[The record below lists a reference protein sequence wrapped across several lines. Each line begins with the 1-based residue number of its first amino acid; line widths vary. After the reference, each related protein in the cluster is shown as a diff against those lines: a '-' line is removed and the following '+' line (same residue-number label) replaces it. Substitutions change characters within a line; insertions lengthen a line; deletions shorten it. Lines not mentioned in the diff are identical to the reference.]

1 MCDRRRCSA
10 DLPLGFK
17 GKWFDLNMRYTPIAQ
32 ELFVENRK
40 RLAACLPTNALA
52 VVNANDTCA
61 TNADGSQTTIV
72 NSDLFYL
79 TGVEQEQSILVI
91 YPDADEEKHREL
103 LFLREPT
110 PDSELWEGRK
120 LTKKCA
126 RELTGI
132 QNIHWLSEFPRL
144 FHRLMCESDHVFLN
158 SNEHKRAIIETET
171 REARFVADTI
181 RKYPLHNY
189 RRLAQLMHRL
199 RAVKSDLE
207 VELIRKACDLTG
219 RGFQRVLQFTKPGV
233 FEYEVEAEFTHEFL
247 RHGGRCAYLPII
259 ASGINACCLHYVSN
273 ANPCADGDL
282 LLLDVGASYANYN
295 SDMTRTIP
303 VSGRFTRR
311 QRQVYDAV
319 LGILRRCIAG
329 LAPGKKIKDWQKEA
343 EQMTERELV
352 NLGLLTVQEI
362 KRQDPEQPAFKKHF
376 MHGVG
381 HPIGLDVHDVGLLT
395 KPMEPGWVMT
405 VEPGIYIPKENFAV
419 RLENTALV
427 TKNGPVDLMPNIPI
441 EAEEIE
447 QLMHASGNGKNG
459 NGKTSKARTPA
470 QMAR

>member
-1 MCDRRRCSA
+1 
-10 DLPLGFK
+10 
-17 GKWFDLNMRYTPIAQ
+17 MRYNPIPR

-40 RLAACLPTNALA
+40 RLGACLPTNALA
-52 VVNANDTCA
+52 VVNANDICA
-61 TNADGSQTTIV
+61 TNADGSQNTIV

-79 TGVEQEQSILVI
+79 TGVEQEQSIFIL

-110 PDSELWEGRK
+110 ADNELWEGRK
-120 LTKKCA
+120 LTKKAA

-132 QNIHWLSEFPRL
+132 HNVHWLSDFPRL
-144 FHRLMCESDHVFLN
+144 FHRLMCECDHVFLN

-171 REARFVADTI
+171 REARFVAETI

-199 RAVKSDLE
+199 RVVKSDLE
-207 VELIRKACDLTG
+207 ISLIRKACDLTAL
-219 RGFQRVLQFTKPGV
+219 GFQRVLRFTRPGV
-233 FEYEVEAEFTHEFL
+233 MEYEIEAEFAHEFI
-247 RHGGRCAYLPII
+247 RNGGRYAYQPII
-259 ASGINACCLHYVSN
+259 ASGSNACCLHYVSN
-273 ANPCADGDL
+273 ENTCRDGEL
-282 LLLDVGASYANYN
+282 LLLDVGAAYANYN

-311 QRQVYDAV
+311 QRQVYDSV
-319 LGILRRCIAG
+319 LGILRQCIAG
-329 LAPGKKIKDWQKEA
+329 LAPGKKLKDWQKEA

-352 NLGLLTVQEI
+352 NLGLLTLPEI
-362 KRQDPEQPAFKKHF
+362 KRQDPDQPAFKKHF

-381 HPIGLDVHDVGLLT
+381 HPIGLDVHDVGLILN
-395 KPMEPGWVMT
+395 PMAPGWVIT

-419 RLENTALV
+419 RLENTVLV
-427 TKNGPVDLMPNIPI
+427 TKNGPVDLMSHIPI

-447 QLMHASGNGKNG
+447 DLMQKIGPAG
-459 NGKTSKARTPA
+459 NGKTGNGKLGKARQPA
-470 QMAR
+470 SLAR

>member
-1 MCDRRRCSA
+1 MDSRRGLK
-10 DLPLGFK
+10 DK
-17 GKWFDLNMRYTPIAQ
+17 QFDLNMRYTPIAQ

-61 TNADGSQTTIV
+61 TNADGSQNTIV

-79 TGVEQEQSILVI
+79 TGVEQEQSILVL

-110 PDSELWEGRK
+110 SDNELWEGRK
-120 LTKKCA
+120 LTKKSA

-158 SNEHKRAIIETET
+158 SNEHKRAIIETES
-171 REARFVADTI
+171 REARFVAETI
-181 RKYPLHNY
+181 QKYPLHNY
-189 RRLAQLMHRL
+189 RRLAQVMHRL

-207 VELIRKACDLTG
+207 IELIRKACDLTG
-219 RGFQRVLQFTKPGV
+219 RGFQRVLRFTKPGV
-233 FEYEVEAEFTHEFL
+233 TEYEIEAEFVHEFV

-259 ASGINACCLHYVSN
+259 GSGVNACCLHYVSN
-273 ANPCADGDL
+273 ANTCADGDL
-282 LLLDVGASYANYN
+282 LLMDVGASYANYN

-303 VSGRFTRR
+303 VNGRFTRR

-352 NLGLLTVQEI
+352 NLGLLTMQEI
-362 KRQDPEQPAFKKHF
+362 KRQDPEQPAFKKFF

-381 HPIGLDVHDVGLLT
+381 HPIGLDVHDVGLIT

-419 RLENTALV
+419 RLENTVLV
-427 TKNGPVDLMPNIPI
+427 TKNGPVDLMAHIPI
-441 EAEEIE
+441 EPDEIE
-447 QLMHASGNGKNG
+447 QLMRESAASGNGKNG
-459 NGKTSKARTPA
+459 NGKAAKARPTA
-470 QMAR
+470 QLAR